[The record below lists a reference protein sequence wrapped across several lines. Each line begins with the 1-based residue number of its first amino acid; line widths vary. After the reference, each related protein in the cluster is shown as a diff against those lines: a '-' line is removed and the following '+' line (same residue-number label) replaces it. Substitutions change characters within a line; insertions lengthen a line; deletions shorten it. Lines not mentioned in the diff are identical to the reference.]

1 MAGFEPQGPG
11 AASEDLLIR
20 VSSGQGRAVTPL
32 AAFDDALRS
41 AGVADFNLIRL
52 SSVIPPR
59 SVVRPTVPQD
69 QLVGGFGDALYCVY
83 AAAWASQPDT
93 EVWAGVGWSR
103 HRDGSGA
110 GLFAEH
116 IGVSEADVRDQLDRT
131 LGAMAAGRGD
141 AFQYE
146 GEVLSRA
153 RCDDQ
158 PVCAV
163 VVATYR
169 SVGWTA

>member
-1 MAGFEPQGPG
+1 MADFEPHDPG
-11 AASEDLLIR
+11 VAPDRLVIR
-20 VSSGQGRAVTPL
+20 VSSGRGRASTPL
-32 AAFDDALRS
+32 AAFDAALRS

-52 SSVIPPR
+52 SSVIPPG
-59 SVVRPTVPQD
+59 SVVRPTAPPD

-103 HRDGSGA
+103 HPDGSGA

-116 IGVSEADVRDQLDRT
+116 IGTSEADVRDQLTST
-131 LGAMAAGRGD
+131 LGSMSEGRGG
-141 AFQYE
+141 AFRYE
-146 GEVLSRA
+146 GEVLSRTRYVDA
-153 RCDDQ
+153 

-169 SVGWTA
+169 SVGWTP